1 MNIHNNNHANSEEI
15 LENVWAKIMSSDRA
29 NRRTSEVAESCNS
42 WEELPNLDGRDGS
55 MEMLQRLPSL
65 GRWISMGADFWEEVL
80 DGILPTTNN
89 TEDSTSNKN
98 LEIVSVTKKL
108 EDGVRK
114 EKVVAKHYRGV
125 RRRPWGKYAAEIR
138 DSSKKGARVWLGT
151 FDTAEEAAL
160 AYDKA
165 ALRIR
170 GSKAY
175 LNFPLETVSK
185 ALGFTCAS
193 TTCTQK
199 GCCYACTCTCTNVEN
214 KDNCYKSKKR
224 VSREGEEFVDM
235 MVMNEQPATKR
246 VATLEGMLEN
256 EIDVLVFQDL
266 GTDYL
271 DNLLSSF

>member
-1 MNIHNNNHANSEEI
+1 MDIHSNNHANSEGI
-15 LENVWAKIMSSDRA
+15 LENVWAKIMKGDGA
-29 NRRTSEVAESCNS
+29 NRRKSEVSESCNS
-42 WEELPNLDGRDGS
+42 WEELPNLDGREGS

-89 TEDSTSNKN
+89 TEDYSTSNKN

-185 ALGFTCAS
+185 ALGFTCE
-193 TTCTQK
+193 K
-199 GCCYACTCTCTNVEN
+199 GCNACTCINVEN

-224 VSREGEEFVDM
+224 ASREGEEFVDM
-235 MVMNEQPATKR
+235 MMMNEQPATKR
-246 VATLEGMLEN
+246 VATLEAMLED

-271 DNLLSSF
+271 DSLLSSF